1 MSNIYFEIVIL
12 HTMLG
17 DIDIRRLIEKKLDK
31 IYDDFTNVDRS
42 NPNRIHALE
51 VTRCTRLSYYE
62 RKDPLLADKTA
73 RLSILL
79 KDGIRRTFNN
89 IHGEYKVDDLILEVN
104 ADMIINEEFIL
115 RFEVVANLPEIPH
128 PRDLLYLN
136 ACLFAFNKSDG
147 IIMYINLEGRTIE
160 FSVTKNNRMF
170 EEIIRR
176 ARVLNTLLKESKV
189 PIVEPS
195 ELCLTCKYYERCYY
209 REKKTS
215 SFTLETLFGIGKK
228 ENR

>member
-1 MSNIYFEIVIL
+1 
-12 HTMLG
+12 MLG
-17 DIDIRRLIEKKLDK
+17 EIDIRRLIEKKLDK
-31 IYDDFTNVDRS
+31 VYDDFTTVDRS
-42 NPNRIHALE
+42 NPDRIHALE
-51 VTRCTRLSYYE
+51 VTRCIRLSYYE
-62 RKDPLLADKTA
+62 RIDPLLADKTE
-73 RLSILL
+73 RLCVLL
-79 KDGIRRTFNN
+79 RDGIRRTFNN
-89 IHGEYKVDDLILEVN
+89 IHGEYKVDNLILEVN

-136 ACLFAFNKSDG
+136 SCLFAFNKNDG

-170 EEIIRR
+170 EEVIRR
-176 ARVLNTLLKESKV
+176 TRVLNTLLKERKV

-209 REKKTS
+209 RENRTS
-215 SFTLETLFGIGKK
+215 NFSLETLLGRGKK
-228 ENR
+228 

>member
-1 MSNIYFEIVIL
+1 
-12 HTMLG
+12 MLG
-17 DIDIRRLIEKKLDK
+17 DIDIRKMIEKTLDK
-31 IYDDFTNVDRS
+31 IYDDFQDVDKH
-42 NPNRIHALE
+42 NPDRIHALE
-51 VTRCTRLSYYE
+51 VIRCTRLSYYE
-62 RKDPLLADKTA
+62 RKDSLLADKTE
-73 RLSILL
+73 RLSVLL

-89 IHGEYKVDDLILEVN
+89 IHGEYKVDNLILEVN
-104 ADMIINEEFIL
+104 ADMIINDEFIL

-136 ACLFAFNKSDG
+136 ACLFAFNKNDG

-176 ARVLNTLLKESKV
+176 TRVLNTLLKERKF

-215 SFTLETLFGIGKK
+215 NFSLENLLGLGKK
-228 ENR
+228 

>member
-1 MSNIYFEIVIL
+1 MLTVNG
-12 HTMLG
+12 MLG
-17 DIDIRRLIEKKLDK
+17 DIDIRRMIEKTIDK
-31 IYDDFTNVDRS
+31 IYDDFQDVDKR
-42 NPNRIHALE
+42 NPDRIHALE
-51 VTRCTRLSYYE
+51 VSRCTRLSYYE
-62 RKDPLLADKTA
+62 RKDPLRDDKTA
-73 RLSILL
+73 RMSILL
-79 KDGIRRTFNN
+79 KDSIRRTFNN
-89 IHGEYKVDDLILEVN
+89 IRGEYKVGNLILEVN
-104 ADMIINEEFIL
+104 ADMMINEEFIV

-147 IIMYINLEGRTIE
+147 IIMYINLEGKTIG

-176 ARVLNTLLKESKV
+176 TRVLNTLLRESKV

-195 ELCLTCKYYERCYY
+195 DLCLTCKYYQRCYY

-215 SFTLETLFGIGKK
+215 NFSLETLLGLGKK
-228 ENR
+228 GND

>member
-1 MSNIYFEIVIL
+1 MLTVNG
-12 HTMLG
+12 MLG
-17 DIDIRRLIEKKLDK
+17 DIDIRRMIEKTIDK
-31 IYDDFTNVDRS
+31 IYDDFQNVDKR
-42 NPNRIHALE
+42 NPDRIHALE
-51 VTRCTRLSYYE
+51 VSRCTRLSYYE
-62 RKDPLLADKTA
+62 RKDPLRDDETA
-73 RLSILL
+73 RMSILL
-79 KDGIRRTFNN
+79 KDSIRRTFNN
-89 IHGEYKVDDLILEVN
+89 IRGEYKVDNLILEVN
-104 ADMIINEEFIL
+104 ADMVINEEFIL

-147 IIMYINLEGRTIE
+147 IIMYINLEGKTIG

-176 ARVLNTLLKESKV
+176 TRVLNTLLRESKV

-195 ELCLTCKYYERCYY
+195 DQCITCKYYQRCYY

-215 SFTLETLFGIGKK
+215 NFSLETLLGLGKK
-228 ENR
+228 GND

>member
-1 MSNIYFEIVIL
+1 MLTVNG
-12 HTMLG
+12 MLG
-17 DIDIRRLIEKKLDK
+17 DIDIRRMIEKTIDK
-31 IYDDFTNVDRS
+31 IYDDFQNVDKR
-42 NPNRIHALE
+42 NPDRIHALE
-51 VTRCTRLSYYE
+51 VSRCTRLSYYE
-62 RKDPLLADKTA
+62 RKDPLRDDKTA
-73 RLSILL
+73 RMSILL
-79 KDGIRRTFNN
+79 KDSIRRTFNN
-89 IHGEYKVDDLILEVN
+89 IRGEYKVGNLILEVN
-104 ADMIINEEFIL
+104 ADMVINEEFIL

-147 IIMYINLEGRTIE
+147 IIMYINLEGKTIG

-176 ARVLNTLLKESKV
+176 TRVLNTLLRESKV

-195 ELCLTCKYYERCYY
+195 DQCITCKYYQRCYY

-215 SFTLETLFGIGKK
+215 NFSLETLLGLGKK
-228 ENR
+228 GND

>member
-1 MSNIYFEIVIL
+1 MLTVNG
-12 HTMLG
+12 MLG
-17 DIDIRRLIEKKLDK
+17 DIDIRSMIEKTIDK
-31 IYDDFTNVDRS
+31 IYDDFQNVDKR
-42 NPNRIHALE
+42 NPDRIHALE
-51 VTRCTRLSYYE
+51 VSRCTRLSYYE
-62 RKDPLLADKTA
+62 RKDPLRDDETA
-73 RLSILL
+73 RMAILL
-79 KDGIRRTFNN
+79 KDSIRRTFNN
-89 IHGEYKVDDLILEVN
+89 IRGEYKVDNLILEVN
-104 ADMIINEEFIL
+104 ADMVINEEFIL

-147 IIMYINLEGRTIE
+147 IIMYINLEGKTIG

-176 ARVLNTLLKESKV
+176 TRVLNTLLRESKV

-195 ELCLTCKYYERCYY
+195 DQCITCKYYQRCYY

-215 SFTLETLFGIGKK
+215 NFSLETLLGLGKK
-228 ENR
+228 GND

>member
-1 MSNIYFEIVIL
+1 
-12 HTMLG
+12 MLG
-17 DIDIRRLIEKKLDK
+17 DIDIRRMIEKTIDK
-31 IYDDFTNVDRS
+31 IYDDFQDVDKR
-42 NPNRIHALE
+42 NPDRIHALE
-51 VTRCTRLSYYE
+51 VSRCTRLSYYE
-62 RKDPLLADKTA
+62 RKDPLRDDKTA
-73 RLSILL
+73 RMSILL
-79 KDGIRRTFNN
+79 KDSIRRTFNN
-89 IHGEYKVDDLILEVN
+89 IRGEYKVDNLILEVN
-104 ADMIINEEFIL
+104 ADMVINEEFIL

-147 IIMYINLEGRTIE
+147 IIMYINLEGKTIG

-176 ARVLNTLLKESKV
+176 TRVLNTLLRESKV

-195 ELCLTCKYYERCYY
+195 DLCLTCKYYQRCYY

-215 SFTLETLFGIGKK
+215 NFSLETLLGLGKK
-228 ENR
+228 RE

>member
-1 MSNIYFEIVIL
+1 MLTVNG
-12 HTMLG
+12 MLG
-17 DIDIRRLIEKKLDK
+17 DIDIRSMIEKTIDK
-31 IYDDFTNVDRS
+31 IYDDFQNVDKR
-42 NPNRIHALE
+42 NPDRIHALE
-51 VTRCTRLSYYE
+51 VSRCTRLSYYE
-62 RKDPLLADKTA
+62 RKDPLRDDETA
-73 RLSILL
+73 RMSILL
-79 KDGIRRTFNN
+79 KDSIRRTFNN
-89 IHGEYKVDDLILEVN
+89 IRGEYKVGNLILEVN
-104 ADMIINEEFIL
+104 ADMMINEEFIV

-147 IIMYINLEGRTIE
+147 IIMYINLEGKTIG

-176 ARVLNTLLKESKV
+176 TRVLNTLLRESKV

-195 ELCLTCKYYERCYY
+195 DQCITCKYYQRCYY

-215 SFTLETLFGIGKK
+215 NFSLETLLSLGKK
-228 ENR
+228 GND

>member
-1 MSNIYFEIVIL
+1 MLTVNG
-12 HTMLG
+12 MLG
-17 DIDIRRLIEKKLDK
+17 DIDIRSMIEKTIDK
-31 IYDDFTNVDRS
+31 IYDDFQNVDKR
-42 NPNRIHALE
+42 NPDRIHALE
-51 VTRCTRLSYYE
+51 VSRCTRLSYYE
-62 RKDPLLADKTA
+62 RKDPLRDDKTA
-73 RLSILL
+73 RMSILL
-79 KDGIRRTFNN
+79 KDSIRRTFNN
-89 IHGEYKVDDLILEVN
+89 IRGEYKVGNLILEVN
-104 ADMIINEEFIL
+104 ADMMINEEFIV

-147 IIMYINLEGRTIE
+147 IIMYINLEGKTIG

-176 ARVLNTLLKESKV
+176 TRVLNTLLRESKV

-195 ELCLTCKYYERCYY
+195 DQCITCKYYQRCYY

-215 SFTLETLFGIGKK
+215 NFSLETLLGLGKK
-228 ENR
+228 GND

>member
-1 MSNIYFEIVIL
+1 MLTVNG
-12 HTMLG
+12 MLG
-17 DIDIRRLIEKKLDK
+17 DIDIRRMIEKTIDK
-31 IYDDFTNVDRS
+31 IYDDFQNVDKR
-42 NPNRIHALE
+42 NPDRIHALE
-51 VTRCTRLSYYE
+51 VSRCTRLSYYE
-62 RKDPLLADKTA
+62 RKDPLRDDETA
-73 RLSILL
+73 RMAILL
-79 KDGIRRTFNN
+79 KDSIRRTFNN
-89 IHGEYKVDDLILEVN
+89 IRGEYKVDNLILEVN
-104 ADMIINEEFIL
+104 ADMVINEEFIL

-147 IIMYINLEGRTIE
+147 IIMYINLEGKTIG

-176 ARVLNTLLKESKV
+176 TRVLNTLLRESKV

-195 ELCLTCKYYERCYY
+195 DQCITCKYYQRCYY

-215 SFTLETLFGIGKK
+215 NFSLETLLGLGKK
-228 ENR
+228 GND

>member
-1 MSNIYFEIVIL
+1 
-12 HTMLG
+12 MLG
-17 DIDIRRLIEKKLDK
+17 DIDIRSMIEKTIDK
-31 IYDDFTNVDRS
+31 IYDDFQNVDKR
-42 NPNRIHALE
+42 NPDRIHALE
-51 VTRCTRLSYYE
+51 VSRCTRLSYYE
-62 RKDPLLADKTA
+62 RKDPLRDDKTA
-73 RLSILL
+73 RMSILL
-79 KDGIRRTFNN
+79 KDSIRRTFNN
-89 IHGEYKVDDLILEVN
+89 IRGEYKVGNLILEVN
-104 ADMIINEEFIL
+104 ADMMINEEFIV

-147 IIMYINLEGRTIE
+147 IIMYINLEGKTIG

-176 ARVLNTLLKESKV
+176 TRVLNTLLRESKV

-195 ELCLTCKYYERCYY
+195 DQCITCKYYQRCYY

-215 SFTLETLFGIGKK
+215 NFSLETLLGLGKK
-228 ENR
+228 GND

>member
-1 MSNIYFEIVIL
+1 
-12 HTMLG
+12 MLG
-17 DIDIRRLIEKKLDK
+17 DIDIRRMIEKTIDK
-31 IYDDFTNVDRS
+31 IYDDLQDVDKR
-42 NPNRIHALE
+42 NPDRIHALE
-51 VTRCTRLSYYE
+51 VSRCTRLSYYE
-62 RKDPLLADKTA
+62 RKDPLRDDKTA
-73 RLSILL
+73 RMSILL
-79 KDGIRRTFNN
+79 KDSIRRTFNN
-89 IHGEYKVDDLILEVN
+89 IRGEYKVNNLILEVN
-104 ADMIINEEFIL
+104 ADMVINEEFIL

-147 IIMYINLEGRTIE
+147 IIMYINLEGKTIG

-176 ARVLNTLLKESKV
+176 TRVLNTLLRESKV

-195 ELCLTCKYYERCYY
+195 DLCLTCKYYQRCYY

-215 SFTLETLFGIGKK
+215 NFSLETLLGLGKK
-228 ENR
+228 END

>member
-1 MSNIYFEIVIL
+1 MLTVNS
-12 HTMLG
+12 MLG
-17 DIDIRRLIEKKLDK
+17 DIDIRRMIEKTLDK
-31 IYDDFTNVDRS
+31 IYDDFQDVDKR
-42 NPNRIHALE
+42 NPDRIHALE
-51 VTRCTRLSYYE
+51 VSRCTRLSYYE
-62 RKDPLLADKTA
+62 RKDPLPGDKTA
-73 RLSILL
+73 RMSVLL
-79 KDGIRRTFNN
+79 KDSIRRTFNN
-89 IHGEYKVDDLILEVN
+89 VRGEYKVDSLILEVN
-104 ADMIINEEFIL
+104 ADMVINEEFIL

-147 IIMYINLEGRTIE
+147 IIMYINLEGKTIG

-176 ARVLNTLLKESKV
+176 TRVLNTLLKESKV

-195 ELCLTCKYYERCYY
+195 DLCLTCKYYQRCYY

-215 SFTLETLFGIGKK
+215 NFSLETLLGLGKK
-228 ENR
+228 GND

>member
-1 MSNIYFEIVIL
+1 
-12 HTMLG
+12 MLG
-17 DIDIRRLIEKKLDK
+17 EIDIRRLIEKKLDK
-31 IYDDFTNVDRS
+31 VYDDFTTVDRS
-42 NPNRIHALE
+42 NPDRIHALE
-51 VTRCTRLSYYE
+51 VTRCIRLSYYE
-62 RKDPLLADKTA
+62 RIDPLLADKTE
-73 RLSILL
+73 RLSVLL
-79 KDGIRRTFNN
+79 RDGIRRTFNN
-89 IHGEYKVDDLILEVN
+89 IHGEYKVDNLILEVN

-136 ACLFAFNKSDG
+136 SCLFAFNKNDG

-170 EEIIRR
+170 EEVIRR
-176 ARVLNTLLKESKV
+176 TRVLNTLLKERKV

-209 REKKTS
+209 RENRTS
-215 SFTLETLFGIGKK
+215 NFSLETLFGRGKK
-228 ENR
+228 

>member
-1 MSNIYFEIVIL
+1 
-12 HTMLG
+12 MLG
-17 DIDIRRLIEKKLDK
+17 DIDIRRMIEKTIDK
-31 IYDDFTNVDRS
+31 IYDDFQNVDKR
-42 NPNRIHALE
+42 NPDRIHALE
-51 VTRCTRLSYYE
+51 VSRCTRLSYYE
-62 RKDPLLADKTA
+62 RKDPLRDDETA
-73 RLSILL
+73 RMSILL
-79 KDGIRRTFNN
+79 KDSIRRTFNN
-89 IHGEYKVDDLILEVN
+89 IRGEYKVDNLILEVN
-104 ADMIINEEFIL
+104 ADMVINEEFIL

-147 IIMYINLEGRTIE
+147 IIMYINLEGKTIG

-176 ARVLNTLLKESKV
+176 TRVLNTLLRESKV

-195 ELCLTCKYYERCYY
+195 DQCLTCKYYQRCYY

-215 SFTLETLFGIGKK
+215 NFSLETLLGLGKK
-228 ENR
+228 GND

>member
-1 MSNIYFEIVIL
+1 MLTVNG
-12 HTMLG
+12 MLG
-17 DIDIRRLIEKKLDK
+17 DIDIRRMIEKTIDK
-31 IYDDFTNVDRS
+31 IYDDFQNVDKR
-42 NPNRIHALE
+42 NPDRIHALE
-51 VTRCTRLSYYE
+51 VSRCTRLSYYE
-62 RKDPLLADKTA
+62 RKDPLRDDETA
-73 RLSILL
+73 RMAILL
-79 KDGIRRTFNN
+79 KDSIRRTFNN
-89 IHGEYKVDDLILEVN
+89 IRGEYKVDNLILEVN
-104 ADMIINEEFIL
+104 ADMVINEEFIL

-147 IIMYINLEGRTIE
+147 IIMYINLEGKTIG

-176 ARVLNTLLKESKV
+176 TRVLNTLLRESKV

-195 ELCLTCKYYERCYY
+195 DQCITCKYYQRCYY

-215 SFTLETLFGIGKK
+215 NFSLETLLSLGKK
-228 ENR
+228 GND

>member
-1 MSNIYFEIVIL
+1 
-12 HTMLG
+12 MLG
-17 DIDIRRLIEKKLDK
+17 EIDIRRLIEKKLDK
-31 IYDDFTNVDRS
+31 VYDDFTTVDRS
-42 NPNRIHALE
+42 NPDRIHALE
-51 VTRCTRLSYYE
+51 VTRCIRLSYYE
-62 RKDPLLADKTA
+62 RIDPLLADKTE
-73 RLSILL
+73 RLSVLL
-79 KDGIRRTFNN
+79 RDGIRRTFNN
-89 IHGEYKVDDLILEVN
+89 IHGEYKVDNLILEVN

-136 ACLFAFNKSDG
+136 SCLFAFNKNDG

-170 EEIIRR
+170 EEVIRR
-176 ARVLNTLLKESKV
+176 TRVLNTLLKERKV

-209 REKKTS
+209 RENRTS
-215 SFTLETLFGIGKK
+215 NFSLETLLGRGKK
-228 ENR
+228 